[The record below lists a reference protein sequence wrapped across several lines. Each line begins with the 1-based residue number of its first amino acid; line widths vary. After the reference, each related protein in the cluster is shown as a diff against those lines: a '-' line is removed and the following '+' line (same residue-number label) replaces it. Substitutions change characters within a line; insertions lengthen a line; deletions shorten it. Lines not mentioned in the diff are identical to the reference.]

1 MSIVFNAD
9 EVFEMAAQIER
20 NGAAFYRKAAGNN
33 PEGREFLSQLAE
45 QEDQHLATF
54 KEMRQELTTRE
65 VESTAFDPNNEGAL
79 YLKAMAGGHVFDVSK
94 DSSEILNGNESLKDI
109 INIAIGMEK
118 DSIIFYIGIAEM
130 IPKNLG
136 KEKISAIIKEEMK
149 HIVWLNEKL

>member
-149 HIVWLNEKL
+149 HIVWLSEKL